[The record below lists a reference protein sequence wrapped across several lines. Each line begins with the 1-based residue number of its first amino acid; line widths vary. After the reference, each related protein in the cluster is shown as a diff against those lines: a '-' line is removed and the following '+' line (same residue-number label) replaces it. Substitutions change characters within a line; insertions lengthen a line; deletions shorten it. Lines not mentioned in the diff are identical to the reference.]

1 MRIASKIESKWIKDY
16 IAKMKDVDVSKLA
29 DIPNPKNNG
38 SVLNKRPNNVD
49 LEEVKAE
56 ETEKRNSKI
65 EEAKKRFNDR
75 KKVKK

>member
-16 IAKMKDVDVSKLA
+16 IARMKDVDVARLA
-29 DIPNPKNNG
+29 DLPNPKNDG
-38 SVLNKRPNNVD
+38 SVLNKRPNNVE
-49 LEEVKAE
+49 LEEVRAE